1 MFAHTRK
8 DQQRSMENR
17 SLEKPIQQKIAVII
31 SVVVPLISVFVAI
44 WTLWERL
51 VDWQDITIMLVGY
64 VLTALGITIGFHRML
79 THRSFDAHPAV
90 RFTFMALGSAALQ
103 GPCADW
109 ASIHIKHH
117 AHTDEDD
124 DPHSPLHGFF
134 HSHLGWLVTGK
145 NADFETYGKWMLK
158 DPLVMFVNR
167 TWYVWVLLG
176 LLIPYA
182 LGGWTG
188 LLWGGLVR
196 IFLLNHVTW
205 SVNSVCHTF
214 GNKMFKT
221 EDESRNNW
229 LVGLLA
235 MGEGWHNNHHAFPR
249 SAFHGMRW
257 YQFDFSSYVIW
268 TMEKLGLVW
277 NVQRVPPERQA
288 ARLARA
294 SAPTASAE

>member
-1 MFAHTRK
+1 MSTVAAPVEK
-8 DQQRSMENR
+8 N
-17 SLEKPIQQKIAVII
+17 LEKTTLQKAAVLI
-31 SVVVPLISVFVAI
+31 SVVVPLIAFFVAI
-44 WTLWERL
+44 WTLWERWVSWNEIIL
-51 VDWQDITIMLVGY
+51 LAVMY

-79 THRSFDAHPAV
+79 THRSFEAHPV
-90 RFTFMALGSAALQ
+90 VKFIFLVLGTMTLQ
-103 GPCADW
+103 GQCHEW

-134 HSHLGWLVTGK
+134 HAHMGWMFTGK

-158 DPLVMFVNR
+158 DPIVMFVGN

-176 LLIPYA
+176 LLIPY
-182 LGGWTG
+182 LIGGWLG
-188 LLWGGLVR
+188 LLWAGLVR

-205 SVNSVCHTF
+205 CVNSVCHTF
-214 GNKMFKT
+214 GNRMFVT
-221 EDESRNNW
+221 EDASRNQW

-257 YQFDFSSYVIW
+257 YQFDMSSYVIW
-268 TMEKLGLVW
+268 ALEKIGLVW
-277 NVQRVPPERQA
+277 NVQRVPEERKQ
-288 ARLARA
+288 ARLNRPDA
-294 SAPTASAE
+294 APAPGAE

>member
-1 MFAHTRK
+1 
-8 DQQRSMENR
+8 MEQR
-17 SLEKPIQQKIAVII
+17 SLEKTSLQKAAVLI
-31 SVVVPLISVFVAI
+31 SVIVPLISVFIAI

-51 VDWQDITIMLVGY
+51 VGWRDITIMVVGY
-64 VLTALGITIGFHRML
+64 ILTAVGITIGFHRML
-79 THRSFDAHPAV
+79 THRSFEAHPAV
-90 RFTFMALGSAALQ
+90 RFFFLVLGSMALQ
-103 GPCADW
+103 GQCHHW

-117 AHTDEDD
+117 AHTDEED

-134 HSHLGWLVTGK
+134 HAHMGWLVTGK

-158 DPLVMFVNR
+158 DRLVVFVGD

-176 LLIPYA
+176 LLIPYL

-214 GNKMFKT
+214 GNKMFAT

-257 YQFDFSSYVIW
+257 YQFDLSSYIIW
-268 TMEKLGLVW
+268 SMEKLGLVW
-277 NVQRVPPERQA
+277 NVQRVPLERQE
-288 ARLARA
+288 ARLARSTA
-294 SAPTASAE
+294 VPTASAE